1 MPDQPATTTPH
12 PLPVPRHYTGSSSGR
27 PNLSRERIRQIE
39 TIAMRKFQRELV
51 KRGIR
56 KSDLLA

>member
-1 MPDQPATTTPH
+1 MPVHEPAATQH
-12 PLPVPRHYTGSSSGR
+12 AVPVPRHYTGSPTGR
-27 PNLSRERIRQIE
+27 PSMSRERIRQIE

-56 KSDLLA
+56 KSDLLS